1 MNDNE
6 DLELI
11 LSLDLFSFAVNGLV
25 EIIGFVGL
33 SFEIVPIA
41 SVFGGASAPLDMER
55 DGDAGFGGLG
65 GVWRA
70 NDWDF
75 EANGWGFN
83 GLP

>member
-25 EIIGFVGL
+25 ELIGLVGL
-33 SFEIVPIA
+33 SFEIAPIA
-41 SVFGGASAPLDMER
+41 SVFGGASAPFDMER

-65 GVWRA
+65 GVWGA